1 MTTTTTINSS
11 DLDFNTIKS
20 SLKTYLQSKSEFNDY
35 NFEASG
41 LSNILDVLA
50 YNTHLNGLIAN
61 FGINESFL
69 SSSQLRSSVVSHAEN
84 LGYYPRSKTG
94 SSATIT
100 LSVASSDTS
109 TSLLTLP
116 KFSSFTADVD
126 GTTYSFRTTEVYT
139 AVNDG
144 SGNFSFTTSAGST
157 SIPIKEGTEKTKTFL
172 VGETTDDQV
181 YVIPDENVD
190 TTTLSVN
197 VYDTT
202 SSSSFT
208 AYTNVN
214 NSVRISTNSTV
225 YIVREVPNGYYEL
238 TFSDGTI
245 LGKAPSAGNKIEV
258 KYLSSLGAVANG
270 ATTFSTSAI
279 NFDSSITGSYTV
291 TATKV
296 SESSGGTEKESLDSI
311 KVNAPI
317 GFATQ
322 QRMVTAED
330 YKAII
335 LENYSSILDDVAAW
349 GGNDNIPAV
358 YGRVYVSLKFKDGT
372 TDTVKTET
380 KANIISNLT
389 DNLAVMSI
397 DTEYSDPIT
406 AYLQITTTFNFDPDQ
421 TNLTS
426 QATETLIENTIQTF
440 FNDNLNTFGTTFRR
454 SNLLTDIDA
463 LSPAILNSKMDIRM
477 QQRFTPTLNTA
488 ADYTIAFPQKI
499 ATADDVLHTVH
510 STSFTYNGVSAKL
523 ECKLTT
529 NNIQI
534 VNDTDGTVLVDNIGT
549 FNSEAGTVNL
559 VGLNISAISGTEIK
573 VTARPANESTIR
585 PLRGYILSYDASVS
599 AASAILDTQETAA
612 SISTSGY

>member
-11 DLDFNTIKS
+11 DLDFDTIKS

-69 SSSQLRSSVVSHAEN
+69 NSAQLRSSVVSHAEN

-100 LSVASSDTS
+100 LSIASTDTS
-109 TSLLTLP
+109 TSVITLP

-139 AVNDG
+139 AINDG

-197 VYDTT
+197 VFDTTT
-202 SSSSFT
+202 SSSFD

-214 NSVRISTNSTV
+214 NSVRINTTSTV

-258 KYLSSLGAVANG
+258 KYLSSLGAAANG

-279 NFDSSITGSYTV
+279 NFDSAITGDYTI

-296 SESSGGTEKESLDSI
+296 SESSGGAEKESLDSI
-311 KVNAPI
+311 KVNAPV

-335 LENYSSILDDVAAW
+335 LENYSSVLDDVAAW

-372 TDTVKTET
+372 TDSVKTET

-389 DNLAVMSI
+389 DNLAIMSI
-397 DTEYSDPIT
+397 DTVYSDPIT

-426 QATETLIENTIQTF
+426 QATETLIENTIQSF

-477 QQRFTPTLNTA
+477 QQRFTPTLNTS

-499 ATADDVLHTVH
+499 AAPDDVLHTVH
-510 STSFTYNGVSAKL
+510 STPFTYNGVSAKL

-529 NNIQI
+529 NIVQI
-534 VNDTDGTVLVDNIGT
+534 VNDTNSTVIVDNIGT
-549 FNSEAGTVNL
+549 FDSDTGTVSLIGFN
-559 VGLNISAISGTEIK
+559 VSAISGTEIK
-573 VTARPANESTIR
+573 ITVRPANQSTIR
-585 PLRGYILSYDASVS
+585 PLRGYILSYDTSVS

>member
-11 DLDFNTIKS
+11 DLDFDTIKS

-50 YNTHLNGLIAN
+50 YNTHLNGLVAN

-69 SSSQLRSSVVSHAEN
+69 NSAQLRSSVVSHAEN

-100 LSVASSDTS
+100 LSVASTDTS
-109 TSLLTLP
+109 TATLTLP

-157 SIPIKEGTEKTKTFL
+157 SIPIKEGTEKTTTFL
-172 VGETTDDQV
+172 DGETTDDQD

-197 VYDTT
+197 VFDTTT
-202 SSSSFT
+202 SSSFD

-214 NSVRISTNSTV
+214 NSVRINTTSTV

-258 KYLSSLGAVANG
+258 KYLSSLGAAANG
-270 ATTFSTSAI
+270 ATTFSTSAV
-279 NFDSSITGSYTV
+279 NFDSAITGDYTI

-296 SESSGGTEKESLDSI
+296 SESSGGAEKESLDSI
-311 KVNAPI
+311 KVNAPV

-335 LENYSSILDDVAAW
+335 LENYSSVLDDVAAW

-372 TDTVKTET
+372 TDSVKTET
-380 KANIISNLT
+380 KGNIISNLT
-389 DNLAVMSI
+389 DNLAIMSI
-397 DTEYSDPIT
+397 DTEYSDPVT
-406 AYLQITTTFNFDPDQ
+406 SYLQLTTTFNFDPDQ

-426 QATETLIENTIQTF
+426 QATETLIENTIQSF

-477 QQRFTPTLNTA
+477 QQRFTPTLNTS

-499 ATADDVLHTVH
+499 AAPDDVLHTVH
-510 STSFTYNGVSAKL
+510 STPFTYNGVSAKL

-529 NNIQI
+529 NIVQI
-534 VNDTDGTVLVDNIGT
+534 VNDTNSTVIVDNIGT
-549 FNSEAGTVNL
+549 FDSDTGTVSLIGFN
-559 VGLNISAISGTEIK
+559 VSAISGTEIK
-573 VTARPANESTIR
+573 ITVRPANQSTIR
-585 PLRGYILSYDASVS
+585 PLRGYILSYDTSVS

>member
-599 AASAILDTQETAA
+599 AATAILDTQETAA

>member
-11 DLDFNTIKS
+11 DLDFDTIKS

-69 SSSQLRSSVVSHAEN
+69 NSAQLRSSVVSHAEN

-100 LSVASSDTS
+100 LSIASTDTS
-109 TSLLTLP
+109 TSVITLP

-139 AVNDG
+139 AINDG

-197 VYDTT
+197 VFDTTT
-202 SSSSFT
+202 SSSFDT
-208 AYTNVN
+208 YTNVN
-214 NSVRISTNSTV
+214 NSVRINTTSTV

-258 KYLSSLGAVANG
+258 KYLSSLGAAANG

-279 NFDSSITGSYTV
+279 NFDSAITGDYTI

-296 SESSGGTEKESLDSI
+296 SESSGGAEKESLDSI
-311 KVNAPI
+311 KVNAPV

-335 LENYSSILDDVAAW
+335 LENYSSVLDDVAAW

-372 TDTVKTET
+372 TDSVKTET

-389 DNLAVMSI
+389 DNLAIMSI
-397 DTEYSDPIT
+397 DTVYSDPIT

-426 QATETLIENTIQTF
+426 QATETLIENTIQSF

-477 QQRFTPTLNTA
+477 QQRFTPTLNTS

-499 ATADDVLHTVH
+499 AAPDDVLHTVH
-510 STSFTYNGVSAKL
+510 STPFTYNGVSAKL

-529 NNIQI
+529 NIVQI
-534 VNDTDGTVLVDNIGT
+534 VNDTNSTVIVDNIGT
-549 FNSEAGTVNL
+549 FDSDTGTVSLIGFN
-559 VGLNISAISGTEIK
+559 VSAISGTEIK
-573 VTARPANESTIR
+573 ITVRPANQSTIR
-585 PLRGYILSYDASVS
+585 PLRGYILSYDTSVS

>member
-1 MTTTTTINSS
+1 MATITSS
-11 DLDFNTIKS
+11 DLDFDTIKS
-20 SLKTYLQSKSEFNDY
+20 SLKTYFQSKSEFNDY

-69 SSSQLRSSVVSHAEN
+69 NSAQLRSSVVSHAEN
-84 LGYYPRSKTG
+84 LGYYPKSRTG
-94 SSATIT
+94 SSATIS
-100 LSVASSDTS
+100 LSVASSDTA
-109 TSLLTLP
+109 TSLITLP

-126 GTTYSFRTTEVYT
+126 GTTYSFKTTEVHT
-139 AVNDG
+139 ATNDG

-172 VGETTDDQV
+172 VGETSDDQV
-181 YVIPDENVD
+181 YVIPDENID
-190 TTTLSVN
+190 TTTLTVN
-197 VYDTT
+197 VFDTTT
-202 SSSSFT
+202 SSTFT

-214 NSVRISTNSTV
+214 DSVRINTNSTV
-225 YIVREVPNGYYEL
+225 YIIREVPNGYYEL

-258 KYLSSLGAVANG
+258 KYLSTLGADANG

-279 NFDSSITGSYTV
+279 NNAFDSSITGSYTV

-296 SESSGGTEKESLDSI
+296 SESSGGAEKESLDSI

-335 LENYSSILDDVAAW
+335 LENFSTVLDDVAAW

-358 YGRVYVSLKFKDGT
+358 YGRVYVSLKFKDGI
-372 TDTVKTET
+372 TDSVKTET

-389 DNLAVMSI
+389 DNLAIMSI

-406 AYLQITTTFNFDPDQ
+406 AYLQLTTTFNFDPDQ

-426 QATETLIENTIQTF
+426 QATETLINNSIQTF

-454 SNLLTDIDA
+454 SNLLTTIDA
-463 LSPAILNSKMDIRM
+463 LSPAILNSRMDVRM
-477 QQRFTPTLNTA
+477 QQRFTPTLNTSV
-488 ADYTIAFPQKI
+488 DYTIAFPQKI

-510 STSFTYNGVSAKL
+510 STSFTFNGVTAKL

-529 NNIQI
+529 NIIQI
-534 VNDTDGTVLVDNIGT
+534 VNISTGAVIVDNIGT
-549 FNSEAGTVNL
+549 FNSDAGTVNL
-559 VGLNISAISGTEIK
+559 VGFNPSAISGTEIK
-573 VTARPANESTIR
+573 VTVRPANESTIR
-585 PLRGYILSYDASVS
+585 PLRGYILSYDESVS
-599 AASAILDTQETAA
+599 AASAVLDTQETAA
-612 SISTSGY
+612 TISTSGY

>member
-1 MTTTTTINSS
+1 MATITSS
-11 DLDFNTIKS
+11 DLDFDTIKS
-20 SLKTYLQSKSEFNDY
+20 SLKTYFQSKTEFNDY

-69 SSSQLRSSVVSHAEN
+69 NSAQLRSSVVSHAEN
-84 LGYYPRSKTG
+84 LGYYPRSRTG

-100 LSVASSDTS
+100 LSVASSDTA
-109 TSLLTLP
+109 TSLITLP

-126 GTTYSFRTTEVYT
+126 GTTYSFKTTEVHT
-139 AVNDG
+139 ATNDG
-144 SGNFSFTTSAGST
+144 SGNFSFTTSDGST

-172 VGETTDDQV
+172 VGETSDDQV
-181 YVIPDENVD
+181 YVIPDENID
-190 TTTLSVN
+190 TTTLTVN
-197 VYDTT
+197 VFDTTT
-202 SSSSFT
+202 SSTFT

-214 NSVRISTNSTV
+214 DSVRINTNSTV

-258 KYLSSLGAVANG
+258 KYLSTLGAAANG

-279 NFDSSITGSYTV
+279 NFNSSITGSHTV

-296 SESSGGTEKESLDSI
+296 SESSGGAEKESLDSI

-335 LENYSSILDDVAAW
+335 LENYSSVLDDVAAW

-358 YGRVYVSLKFKDGT
+358 YGRVYVSLKFKDGI
-372 TDTVKTET
+372 TDSIKTET

-389 DNLAVMSI
+389 DNLAIMSI

-406 AYLQITTTFNFDPDQ
+406 AYLQLTTTFNFDPDQ

-426 QATETLIENTIQTF
+426 QATETLIENTIQSY
-440 FNDNLNTFGTTFRR
+440 FNDNLNTFGATFRR
-454 SNLLTDIDA
+454 SNLLTEIDA
-463 LSPAILNSKMDIRM
+463 LSPAILNSKMDVRM

-488 ADYTIAFPQKI
+488 ANYTIAFPQKI

-510 STSFTYNGVSAKL
+510 STSFTFNGVSAKL

-529 NNIQI
+529 NVIQI
-534 VNDTDGTVLVDNIGT
+534 VNIATGVIMVDNIGT
-549 FNSEAGTVNL
+549 FDSDAGTVNL
-559 VGLNISAISGTEIK
+559 VGFNPSAISGTEIK
-573 VTARPANESTIR
+573 VTVRPANESTIR
-585 PLRGYILSYDASVS
+585 PLRGYILSYDDSVS
-599 AASAILDTQETAA
+599 AANAVLDTQETAA
-612 SISTSGY
+612 TISTSGY

>member
-11 DLDFNTIKS
+11 DLDFDTIKS

-94 SSATIT
+94 STATIT

-109 TSLLTLP
+109 TALLTLP

-214 NSVRISTNSTV
+214 NSVRINTTSTV

-296 SESSGGTEKESLDSI
+296 SESSGGAEKESLDSI

-335 LENYSSILDDVAAW
+335 LENYSSVLDDVAAW

-389 DNLAVMSI
+389 DNLAIMSI

-426 QATETLIENTIQTF
+426 QATETLIENTIQSF
-440 FNDNLNTFGTTFRR
+440 FNDNLNTFGATFRR

-534 VNDTDGTVLVDNIGT
+534 VNDTNGAILVDNIGT

-559 VGLNISAISGTEIK
+559 VGFNVSAISGTEIK

-599 AASAILDTQETAA
+599 AASAIIDTQETAA